1 MDNLDLLI
9 NDTLTK
15 DQLSLVHE
23 EFNYLVYR
31 MEMGLET
38 FLLRLKDTYPEHLET
53 IEQTTK
59 MLEELQQL
67 DTKILENLKKIL
79 GPLVRWFHCRLLYIP
94 FREYIISRARLSVLS
109 EGLYLLLQRV
119 YTLY

>member
-15 DQLSLVHE
+15 DQLSLVHD
-23 EFNYLVYR
+23 EFNYPAYR

-79 GPLVRWFHCRLLYIP
+79 GPLVR
-94 FREYIISRARLSVLS
+94 
-109 EGLYLLLQRV
+109 
-119 YTLY
+119 

>member
-53 IEQTTK
+53 IEQTTE

-79 GPLVRWFHCRLLYIP
+79 GPLVR
-94 FREYIISRARLSVLS
+94 
-109 EGLYLLLQRV
+109 
-119 YTLY
+119 

>member
-53 IEQTTK
+53 IEQATK

-79 GPLVRWFHCRLLYIP
+79 GPLVR
-94 FREYIISRARLSVLS
+94 
-109 EGLYLLLQRV
+109 
-119 YTLY
+119 

>member
-1 MDNLDLLI
+1 MDNLDLLV

-31 MEMGLET
+31 MEMALEV

-59 MLEELQQL
+59 TLKELQQL
-67 DTKILENLKKIL
+67 DTKILENLEKIL
-79 GPLVRWFHCRLLYIP
+79 GPLTR
-94 FREYIISRARLSVLS
+94 
-109 EGLYLLLQRV
+109 
-119 YTLY
+119 